1 MKIVVMAVLWDVVF
15 GLAMYLYMVLQWQTI
30 KNRVQS
36 NGWNLEYA
44 NPTMLRD
51 AWHYFVPFK
60 GIWLY
65 LIAGSITQEMAFT
78 NKKDCN
84 GAITIRLLGFDATYR
99 EPVEFN

>member
-1 MKIVVMAVLWDVVF
+1 MKIVAMVVLWDVIL
-15 GLAMYLYMVLQWQTI
+15 GIAMYLYLLLEWNSYKRMI
-30 KNRVQS
+30 EKR
-36 NGWNLEYA
+36 GWNLAWA
-44 NPTMLRD
+44 NPTMLKD

-84 GAITIRLLGFDATYR
+84 GAITIRLLGFDATYK
-99 EPVEFN
+99 EPVELN